1 MNLGVNTKM
10 DKAMIADI
18 RHFNRR
24 YTNMIGV
31 LNGHVLDSGYSFTEA
46 RVIIEIGMNE
56 PCIANMLVDSLNI
69 DRSYMSRIIRR
80 LVKLGL
86 LYKQSSADDQRVS
99 LLRLT
104 DEGKAVY
111 KELDDRSNELIIR
124 LFRALPSD
132 ELEEMHAAMQKIQ
145 QKLDQLERRDD
156 DTI

>member
-1 MNLGVNTKM
+1 M

-31 LNGHVLDSGYSFTEA
+31 LNSQVLDSGYSFTEA
-46 RVIIEIGMNE
+46 RVMIEIGMNE

-86 LYKQSSADDQRVS
+86 LYKESSADDQRVS

-104 DEGKAVY
+104 DAGKALY
-111 KELDDRSNELIIR
+111 QELDDRSNELILR
-124 LFRALPSD
+124 LFRALPPD
-132 ELEEMHAAMQKIQ
+132 ELEEMHAAMQKIE

>member
-1 MNLGVNTKM
+1 M

-86 LYKQSSADDQRVS
+86 LYKQSSTDDQRVS

>member
-1 MNLGVNTKM
+1 MN
-10 DKAMIADI
+10 KAMIADI

>member
-1 MNLGVNTKM
+1 M

-46 RVIIEIGMNE
+46 RVIIEIGINE

>member
-1 MNLGVNTKM
+1 M
-10 DKAMIADI
+10 DKAMIANI

-31 LNGHVLDSGYSFTEA
+31 LNSHVLDSGYSFTEA
-46 RVIIEIGMNE
+46 RVMVEIGMNE

-86 LYKQSSADDQRVS
+86 LYKQSSADDQRIS

-104 DEGKAVY
+104 DAGKALY
-111 KELDDRSNELIIR
+111 KQLDDRSNEQINR
-124 LFRALPSD
+124 LFCALPPD
-132 ELEEMHAAMQKIQ
+132 ELNELHAAMQKIE
-145 QKLDQLERRDD
+145 QKLDQLERTHD

>member
-1 MNLGVNTKM
+1 M